1 MTKRRRLVGGY
12 YLGFK
17 VQLANGSST
26 QVDQGMKEEEL
37 LAIFG
42 SETIPYVHATQSN
55 VRVQLDRHGVVKRLL
70 PPAARTPSPPAPAVP
85 SQPGMGK
92 SPFTRPSAYKSN
104 PGDPT
109 RNTVEGAS
117 GTPGP
122 QHHRASPSAVVASS
136 QLQAMLTDNR
146 STAGRDFSYPNRTK
160 PPTGEPRMSSKPVG
174 GIFSSEGR

>member
-1 MTKRRRLVGGY
+1 MSSRGDRRTISYARSIELLRMTKRRRLVGGY

-70 PPAARTPSPPAPAVP
+70 PPAVGSTC
-85 SQPGMGK
+85 G
-92 SPFTRPSAYKSN
+92 
-104 PGDPT
+104 PT
-109 RNTVEGAS
+109 
-117 GTPGP
+117 
-122 QHHRASPSAVVASS
+122 SS
-136 QLQAMLTDNR
+136 
-146 STAGRDFSYPNRTK
+146 
-160 PPTGEPRMSSKPVG
+160 
-174 GIFSSEGR
+174 